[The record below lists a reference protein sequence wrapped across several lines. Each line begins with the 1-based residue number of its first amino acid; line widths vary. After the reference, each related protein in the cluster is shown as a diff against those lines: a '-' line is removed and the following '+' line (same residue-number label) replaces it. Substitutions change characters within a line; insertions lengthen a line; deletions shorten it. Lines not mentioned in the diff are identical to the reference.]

1 MTTQL
6 LVQVQQTLAKHFRI
20 PVEQIT
26 QPGTTLYPN
35 KTRDKLIVL
44 WQVGEQVVVDF
55 NPEQLPQIETLL
67 QKLPPRHRMTVQD
80 IEQICPISEHF
91 TEKLYVLDS
100 QTFHPFTP
108 PTPYTVRQLTSN
120 DQTAFEAFL
129 NECSEE
135 EVEEGDVSI
144 EHLSAFGV
152 FDGDRLGAVA
162 SIYKWVGLLDI
173 GVLTDPLYRRR
184 GMGKAAVSAC
194 ALHHSTGDQ
203 AVVYRHDV
211 LNLGSQGIAQGLNF
225 AQYGIIEALEI
236 AE

>member
-1 MTTQL
+1 MTTQI
-6 LVQVQQTLAKHFRI
+6 LVHVQQSLAKHFHI

-26 QPGTTLYPN
+26 QPGTTLYLN
-35 KTRDKLIVL
+35 KARNKMIVL

-55 NPEQLPQIETLL
+55 NPEQLAQIEALW
-67 QKLPPRHRMTVQD
+67 QKLPPGHRMTVQD
-80 IEQICPISEHF
+80 IEQSYSISEHF
-91 TEKLYVLDS
+91 TNKMYVLDP

-108 PTPYTVRQLTSN
+108 TAPYTVRQLTSN
-120 DQTAFEAFL
+120 DQTAFEAFV
-129 NECSEE
+129 EQCSEE
-135 EVEEGDVSI
+135 DVEEGDVSI

-162 SIYKWVGLLDI
+162 SIYEWLGLLDI
-173 GVLTDPLYRRR
+173 GILTDPAYRGR

-194 ALHHSTGDQ
+194 ALHHLTGSQ
-203 AVVYRHDV
+203 AVVYRHDI